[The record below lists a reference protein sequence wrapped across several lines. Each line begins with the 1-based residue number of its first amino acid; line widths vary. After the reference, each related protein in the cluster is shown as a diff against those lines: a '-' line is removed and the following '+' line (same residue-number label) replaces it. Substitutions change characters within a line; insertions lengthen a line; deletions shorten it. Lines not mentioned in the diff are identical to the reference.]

1 MIITL
6 SREFGAGGSLIASR
20 IAETLGWKVVD
31 NELVGRIAERAGL
44 TPAEVA
50 EREERAPG
58 FGERL
63 LRMLTKA
70 APEIFPAPADQVPE
84 LEEAKLVKITET
96 VVEDVAREGRVVL
109 VGRAAEVVL
118 RQERDALHVKIVAPR
133 AYRVEQFANR
143 EGMARARAE
152 VMVREADE
160 NRKRYHLQHYG
171 RDWSDAANY
180 HVVLNVA
187 LLGAESTVDLVV
199 VQARR
204 MWGAGVT

>member
-6 SREFGAGGSLIASR
+6 SREFGAGGSLIAGR

-31 NELVGRIAERAGL
+31 NELVARIADRSGL

-58 FGERL
+58 FVERL

-109 VGRAAEVVL
+109 VGRAAHVVL

-133 AYRVEQFANR
+133 TYRIETFAAR
-143 EGMARARAE
+143 EKMDQGRAE
-152 VMVREADE
+152 VMIREADE
-160 NRKRYHLQHYG
+160 NRRRYHLQHYG
-171 RDWSDAANY
+171 RDWNDAANY
-180 HVVLNVA
+180 HLVLNVA
-187 LLGAESTVDLVV
+187 LLGVEATIDLVV
-199 VQARR
+199 AQARR
-204 MWGAGVT
+204 MWGAGVA